1 MRSIINEEFP
11 SPPEEVPIPTPFP
24 DPEVTDIT
32 AEQERRNNIAAAMRK
47 QNEAYWNGIAALE
60 EMEALN
66 PTPSEIRRA
75 IDDLRI

>member
-1 MRSIINEEFP
+1 MNLPEELP
-11 SPPEEVPIPTPFP
+11 SPPEE
-24 DPEVTDIT
+24 IT

-75 IDDLRI
+75 IDDLRIQ

>member
-1 MRSIINEEFP
+1 MNAPEQLQPPFP
-11 SPPEEVPIPTPFP
+11 SPPEE
-24 DPEVTDIT
+24 IT

-60 EMEALN
+60 ALEALN

-75 IDDLRI
+75 IDDLRTP